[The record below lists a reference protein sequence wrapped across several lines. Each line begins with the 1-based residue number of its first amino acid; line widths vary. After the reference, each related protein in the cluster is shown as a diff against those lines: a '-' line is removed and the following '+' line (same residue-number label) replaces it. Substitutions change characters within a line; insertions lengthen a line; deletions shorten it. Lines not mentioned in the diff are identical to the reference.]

1 MRQGRAWTRRIEP
14 ARTLANCVGRGRINL
29 IVSGRVFLCHT
40 VSIGLFSRF
49 RKSRHIDI
57 IRHLV
62 YDHK

>member
-1 MRQGRAWTRRIEP
+1 
-14 ARTLANCVGRGRINL
+14 
-29 IVSGRVFLCHT
+29 VSGRVFLCHT